1 MKAIFLNIH
10 ERFRFEKMLKNKC
23 YFLGHFVVPCTND
36 ENRREDEGKGLS
48 LKYFRKSEDI
58 WIFF

>member
-1 MKAIFLNIH
+1 
-10 ERFRFEKMLKNKC
+10 MLKNKC